1 MLEEPWAVAALSD
14 ETFAVPEPE
23 PHREPGE
30 QIMPTKTILF
40 PTDFSTASDAALVH
54 AEALAKQSGARL
66 LIVHVEEPPLAYGG
80 GELYY
85 GIPEPDSER
94 ILKMLEDVRPKDPAV
109 PFTHTLTMGD
119 PAGEIVRIATD
130 EQAEMIVLG
139 THGRT
144 GMVRLLMGSVAEAI
158 VRRAPCPVLV
168 YREAAER
175 LARKPAPAR
184 A

>member
-1 MLEEPWAVAALSD
+1 MA
-14 ETFAVPEPE
+14 
-23 PHREPGE
+23 
-30 QIMPTKTILF
+30 QKTILF

-54 AEALAKQSGARL
+54 AESLARQMNARL

-85 GIPEPDSER
+85 GLPEPSSER
-94 ILKMLEDVRPKDPAV
+94 ILKMLEDVKPSDPSV
-109 PFTHTLTMGD
+109 PYTHRLTMGD
-119 PAGEIVRIATD
+119 PAGEVVRMATD
-130 EQAEMIVLG
+130 ENAEMIILG

-144 GMVRLLMGSVAEAI
+144 GMTRLLMGSVAEAI

-168 YREAAER
+168 YREVAER
-175 LARKPAPAR
+175 LAKKKTAAT

>member
-1 MLEEPWAVAALSD
+1 MA
-14 ETFAVPEPE
+14 
-23 PHREPGE
+23 
-30 QIMPTKTILF
+30 QKTIVF

-54 AEALAKQSGARL
+54 AEALAKQTNARL

-85 GIPEPDSER
+85 GLPEPNSER
-94 ILKMLEDVRPKDPAV
+94 ILKMLEDVRPSDPSV
-109 PFTHTLTMGD
+109 PYAHRLTMGD
-119 PAGEIVRIATD
+119 PAGEVVRIASD
-130 EQAEMIVLG
+130 EAAEMIILG

-144 GMVRLLMGSVAEAI
+144 GMTRLLMGSVAEAI

-168 YREAAER
+168 YRETAEK
-175 LARKPAPAR
+175 LARKKASAS